1 MTEQIEWKECIR
13 YFSPKEYEEQTQ
25 DFYHN
30 GKLLGSDGAE
40 VRVVKDKDSGIYLF
54 NPKYNTIPNV
64 IAGKY
69 IGCGPINEGDYVS
82 PEEVLAQFK

>member
-1 MTEQIEWKECIR
+1 MTDWKECIR
-13 YFSPKEYEEQTQ
+13 YFSPEEYQTQ
-25 DFYHN
+25 TKDFFHS
-30 GKLLGSDGAE
+30 GKLIGLDGSE
-40 VRVVKDKDSGIYLF
+40 VRVVKDSRIYLF

-64 IAGKY
+64 ITGKY